1 MFFHWLAV
9 LILTIK
15 LFGQFLQNVI
25 ICSVRTFSHSYRQ
38 TRRFCRIFLIF
49 ISVVVLQS
57 HHRNLVDKQMK
68 ILLSSFIA
76 GKEESPKFSQLLS
89 YKSLLELNWYPNYP
103 RHEVQIH
110 QITCPTTTLLNIQIL
125 KIIVLLKVSLLLNL
139 GINAQL
145 IWEKACISHVIP
157 TWLGGEGELRKPP
170 PHPITLGFKTVMENL
185 MYQLIL

>member
-1 MFFHWLAV
+1 M
-9 LILTIK
+9 
-15 LFGQFLQNVI
+15 
-25 ICSVRTFSHSYRQ
+25 
-38 TRRFCRIFLIF
+38 
-49 ISVVVLQS
+49 VVLQS

-76 GKEESPKFSQLLS
+76 GKEESPKFSKLLS

-170 PHPITLGFKTVMENL
+170 PHNIRVQNGNGKSDVSIDPVNRELPKFQQLKRAYLYIMTQNASLGQQFIVLMEV
-185 MYQLIL
+185 

>member
-1 MFFHWLAV
+1 
-9 LILTIK
+9 
-15 LFGQFLQNVI
+15 
-25 ICSVRTFSHSYRQ
+25 
-38 TRRFCRIFLIF
+38 
-49 ISVVVLQS
+49 
-57 HHRNLVDKQMK
+57 MK

-76 GKEESPKFSQLLS
+76 GKEESPKFSKLLS

-145 IWEKACISHVIP
+145 IWEKACNISRYTHVTWWWRRIEETP
-157 TWLGGEGELRKPP
+157 TTPHNIRVQNGNGKSDVSIDPVNRELPKFQQLKRAYLYIMTQNASLGQQSIVL
-170 PHPITLGFKTVMENL
+170 MEV
-185 MYQLIL
+185 